1 MNVLEHLLENL
12 SVGGAMVYPLIALSI
27 LSLVIISDRGFT
39 YWRYA
44 RLAASLRDIIESY
57 EFSWSELEK
66 MMEALDANNI
76 FVRFF
81 RVITSNRTRP
91 VWWVESR
98 ASDEAGLIE
107 KVLGR
112 GMWALDT
119 TVTAA
124 PLLGLLG
131 TIIGMIGSF
140 NLFGSH
146 GLVNPTGITG
156 GVAQALIAT
165 ALGIVIALF
174 SLFGFNYFSR
184 LQSQTLDEM
193 ERLGTRLVTRIQM
206 DQHELESGHETAQG

>member
-1 MNVLEHLLENL
+1 MKVLEHLLENL

-44 RLAASLRDIIESY
+44 RLADSLRDIIESY

-66 MMEALDANNI
+66 MMGSLDAKNI

-81 RVITSNRTRP
+81 RVITTNRTRP

-206 DQHELESGHETAQG
+206 DQHELESGHEAAQG

>member
-1 MNVLEHLLENL
+1 MNVIEHLLENL

-27 LSLVIISDRGFT
+27 LSLVIISDRGYT

-44 RLAASLRDIIESY
+44 RLTDSLRDIIESY
-57 EFSWSELEK
+57 EFSWGELEK
-66 MMEALDANNI
+66 MMKMLDSKNI

-81 RVITSNRTRP
+81 HIIATNRTRP

-98 ASDEAGLIE
+98 ASDESGLIE

-206 DQHELESGHETAQG
+206 DHYELESSHETA

>member
-1 MNVLEHLLENL
+1 MNVLEHIVENL
-12 SVGGAMVYPLIALSI
+12 NVGGAMVYPLIALSI
-27 LSLVIISDRGFT
+27 LSLAIISDRAYT
-39 YWRYA
+39 YWRFA
-44 RLAASLRDIIESY
+44 RLAPSLRDIIESY
-57 EFSWSELEK
+57 EFSWGELEK
-66 MMEALDANNI
+66 LMKGSDTKNI

-81 RVITSNRTRP
+81 HIITTNRTRP

-98 ASDEAGLIE
+98 AADEAGLIE

-131 TIIGMIGSF
+131 TIIGMISSF

-174 SLFGFNYFSR
+174 SLFAFNFFSR

-206 DQHELESGHETAQG
+206 DHHELESAHEAA

>member
-1 MNVLEHLLENL
+1 MNVLEHVLENL
-12 SVGGAMVYPLIALSI
+12 SIGGAMVYPLIALSV
-27 LSLVIISDRGFT
+27 LSLAIISDRGFT

-44 RLAASLRDIIESY
+44 RLAASLRDTIESY
-57 EFSWSELEK
+57 EFSWAELEK
-66 MMEALDANNI
+66 MMNGLDAKNY
-76 FVRFF
+76 FVRFL
-81 RVITSNRTRP
+81 RVIAVNRNRP

-98 ASDEAGLIE
+98 AADEAGLIE
-107 KVLGR
+107 KVLGK

-146 GLVNPTGITG
+146 GLVNPSGITG

-184 LQSQTLDEM
+184 LQSRTLDDM

-206 DQHELESGHETAQG
+206 DQHELESGREAAQI

>member
-1 MNVLEHLLENL
+1 MNVLEHILENL

-44 RLAASLRDIIESY
+44 RLTDSLRDTIESY
-57 EFSWSELEK
+57 EFSWSELDK
-66 MMEALDANNI
+66 MMKTMDANNI

-81 RVITSNRTRP
+81 NVFLTNRTRP

-98 ASDEAGLIE
+98 ASDESGLIE

-174 SLFGFNYFSR
+174 SLFGFNFFSR

-206 DQHELESGHETAQG
+206 DHIEMGSSHETA